1 MVNNLKSNKNTMKK
15 SILLIALCSIS
26 LLSCKSGGEE
36 NNLSASN
43 DKEKELL
50 EREKTV
56 LEKENASLKEKQN
69 DKKEED
75 KDEKTSLKEN
85 NSKPAD
91 NPQVQTP
98 VQNDGQEQYY
108 EGSVGKLPAHFTLTW
123 GTDNK
128 ISGVYSQAN
137 NSSFSR
143 DGVEVYK
150 LTGSNPSNGQLI
162 LNEFTD
168 DKQTA
173 TIKLSKSIQGQTV
186 SWNGTM
192 YNTDGKTFPVSIRR
206 TVK

>member
-1 MVNNLKSNKNTMKK
+1 MKK
-15 SILLIALCSIS
+15 TLLLLAVCSFV
-26 LLSCKSGGEE
+26 LFSCKSGSNANDSSE
-36 NNLSASN
+36 NLTNN
-43 DKEKELL
+43 DKEKALL
-50 EREKTV
+50 EREKAV
-56 LEKENASLKEKQN
+56 LEKENASLKNNQNNNQNNNEN
-69 DKKEED
+69 DKKED
-75 KDEKTSLKEN
+75 KQASSQENKEN
-85 NSKPAD
+85 SASNTQA
-91 NPQVQTP
+91 QTP

-108 EGSVGKLPAHFTLTW
+108 EGNVGKLPAHFTLTW
-123 GTDNK
+123 GKDNQ
-128 ISGVYSQAN
+128 ISGMYSQAS

-143 DGVEVYK
+143 EGVDVYK

-186 SWNGTM
+186 FWTGTM